1 MSAKNCSND
10 NEDNESTTSPLSPA
24 EERCDQLVNDLMTSS
39 YNEISFSESD
49 DQTDVEFGEE
59 LDERNQSFNEHNSQ
73 TTSGRELSKKL
84 STSLSLPH
92 LSSTIVKWTE
102 QTKASYETENLN
114 LNATSNA
121 DTNEVPD
128 YVSCEGNLVSYVAQD
143 FEHKLKHST
152 SSPSI
157 EGLIAKRSTFN

>member
-1 MSAKNCSND
+1 MSAKSCSND
-10 NEDNESTTSPLSPA
+10 DDNESTTSPLSPA
-24 EERCDQLVNDLMTSS
+24 EERCDQLINDLMTSS

-49 DQTDVEFGEE
+49 DQTDVEFAEE
-59 LDERNQSFNEHNSQ
+59 LDQSFNENNDQ
-73 TTSGRELSKKL
+73 TCSGRDLTKKL

-114 LNATSNA
+114 LTSK
-121 DTNEVPD
+121 TETKVPE
-128 YVSCEGNLVSYVAQD
+128 YVSSEGDLISYVAPD
-143 FEHKLKHST
+143 FDQKLKQST

-157 EGLIAKRSTFN
+157 EG